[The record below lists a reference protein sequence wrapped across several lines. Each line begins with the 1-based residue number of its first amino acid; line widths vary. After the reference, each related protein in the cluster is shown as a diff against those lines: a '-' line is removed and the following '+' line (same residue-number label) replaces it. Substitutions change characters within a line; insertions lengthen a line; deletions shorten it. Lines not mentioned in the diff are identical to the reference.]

1 MSDATM
7 RAAIKTRLTAMGT
20 AIGRV
25 HDYERWTANT
35 RDFLSLFQDPATK
48 KIFGW
53 EIMRT
58 EFRMQKATMAKWKLI
73 HRYMIRGYYGLD
85 DDAATEKAVNAFV
98 DRIVLDFTR
107 QRLAGTQGDQL
118 PEGKIETRLF
128 GSVLCHVAEIKLPE
142 VAEIVE
148 QLPEEGETD
157 LETIGIQYYLKPGDE
172 MADAADEVTLSDQ

>member
-58 EFRMQKATMAKWKLI
+58 GFRMQKATMAKWKLI
-73 HRYMIRGYYGLD
+73 HRYMIRG
-85 DDAATEKAVNAFV
+85 
-98 DRIVLDFTR
+98 
-107 QRLAGTQGDQL
+107 
-118 PEGKIETRLF
+118 
-128 GSVLCHVAEIKLPE
+128 
-142 VAEIVE
+142 
-148 QLPEEGETD
+148 
-157 LETIGIQYYLKPGDE
+157 
-172 MADAADEVTLSDQ
+172 